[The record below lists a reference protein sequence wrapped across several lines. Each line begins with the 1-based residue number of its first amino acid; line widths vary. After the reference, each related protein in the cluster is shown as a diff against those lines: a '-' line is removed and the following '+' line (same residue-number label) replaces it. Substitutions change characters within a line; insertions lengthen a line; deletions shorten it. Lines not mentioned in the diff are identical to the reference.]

1 MESVMH
7 RALNMAFINLNHPA
21 HFLGFGPF
29 QVSVGNF
36 VIIAA
41 MFLIFLLAI
50 FIPFPQG
57 KDE

>member
-1 MESVMH
+1 MH

-41 MFLIFLLAI
+41 MFVIFLLAI

-57 KDE
+57 KEE